1 MPQSKT
7 PETAERN
14 SSTCWFSTFLNCG
27 ICILEY
33 TDTFTLIDANEAY
46 YKLYGYTRE
55 QFEKE
60 KGDCLVTL
68 IHPDDREAFLDVLE
82 RNREAGN
89 RYFSH
94 EFRSVRRDGT
104 EIWVEN
110 RMTLLQDNGR
120 QVILCLIWDITGKKT
135 LEEEV
140 ALSIQRY
147 KIALSK
153 CHNLIWEYHMDEDTA
168 YIENTA
174 DLLPQGE
181 TVARNFSRQFFA
193 CGVMD
198 QEYLAVYQQMFQ
210 QLRAGKTI
218 VSEVLRGRK
227 PDGSVCW
234 LRITHTRLKNRGKAG
249 NIAIGVAEDV
259 SKEQRDI
266 ERYQHEEM
274 YRYALVGDALASYE
288 IDIDGDQILEKVLE
302 KDRDM
307 LAAVGLEVGCRYSV
321 FLENWA
327 AKRVHGEDRLMFLRE
342 LSLETLKRQYEAG
355 RQEVTCE
362 YRTINADDEMIWCR
376 TIIYLIMVDSH
387 LNGFVYVKNIDEVK
401 VKELEL
407 LRQTRVDPLTELL
420 NRGAAIAEINRLLAE
435 KDRKNSALLII
446 DVDNFKSVN
455 DTFGHMYGDKVLAD
469 TAYKL
474 VNILGSQMVTGRLGG
489 DEFLVFMPD
498 IDADSV
504 VYDKARTIA
513 KELAI
518 YRQEGEG
525 QVKISNS
532 IGIAFYPRHGKT
544 FHDLYAK
551 ADAALLRAKQAGKSC
566 YSVYGDEVSELGR
579 MDYINR
585 EWLIDELEEIVYL
598 SDVDD
603 YTLLYVNRVGRE
615 LTGIKIGEFE
625 QNKCYKLLQGRDTPC
640 PFCTNAKLNKNEFYT
655 WEFENPYFHK
665 NFIVKDKLVDWN
677 GKSVRMEIA
686 VDVGDRI
693 KNATDI
699 TSKYYMEQMMLES
712 LRVLNGAPNLEEA
725 IEKTLELIT
734 EFYGGERAYI
744 MEIDREH
751 GFAYNSYEWCREG
764 IPPQKP
770 FLQNITLESIPFV
783 FETFDKKQRLF
794 IPEVEEL
801 RHTYPSEYRFLS
813 SRKAHSLF
821 AVPFDDEES
830 YSGYVGVDNPH
841 MNQDTIRFLDS
852 IAYNIANEIKKRR
865 LYEQLEYE
873 AEHDTLSGLHNR
885 GSYIKYRETLQKQ
898 QGKSC
903 GVVTA
908 DINGL
913 KQLNRDYGHE
923 RGDETIIAAAEI
935 MTGSFPKGQV
945 FRVSGDEF
953 VIIAMGLTYEKF
965 TARVND
971 MRHKLDLQT
980 PDGVSVGHTWA
991 EQPGDFEALL
1001 RHAEERMLVNKQLYY
1016 KNSDDMRKHYLPEMV
1031 KNLTKEVDEGYYRI
1045 YLQPKFN
1052 SSTGEILSAE
1062 ALARY
1067 QAPGVAVKPP
1077 GRFVPLLEKMK
1088 IVRHLDFYMLAE
1100 VCRLLA
1106 KWKAEGSPM
1115 VPVSVNFSRITLLE
1129 SDLFDMIA
1137 GIQEKYDIP
1146 YNLITIEITESA
1158 GDMEH
1163 KVMSAITSRLRE
1175 AGFKLSLDDFGADYA
1190 NMSLLSII
1198 HFDEV
1203 KLDKSLIDN
1212 LAKSEVNQTVVRCI
1226 VDMCRSLHVECVA
1239 EGVETKSQ
1247 LELLR
1252 SFGCKIIQGYY
1263 YSRPLE
1269 EYEFEE
1275 KLAGFKISAG
1285 QKGETTC

>member
-1 MPQSKT
+1 MLQNET
-7 PETAERN
+7 PE
-14 SSTCWFSTFLNCG
+14 TCWFSTFLNCG
-27 ICILEY
+27 ICVLEY
-33 TDTFTLIDANEAY
+33 TDTYTLVDANDACYE
-46 YKLYGYTRE
+46 LYGYTRE
-55 QFEKE
+55 QFADE
-60 KGDCLVTL
+60 KGNSPVTL
-68 IHPDDREAFLDVLE
+68 IHPDDKAAFRDILE
-82 RNREAGN
+82 RNRKAGD
-89 RYFSH
+89 RYFSL

-110 RMTLLQDNGR
+110 RMTLLKQNGR
-120 QVILCLIWDITGKKT
+120 QVILCLIWDITEKKN

-140 ALSIQRY
+140 ALSVQRY

-153 CHNLIWEYHMDEDTA
+153 SHNLIWEYHLDEDTA

-174 DLLPQGE
+174 GSPFQEKKVVRD
-181 TVARNFSRQFFA
+181 FSRQAFDDGF
-193 CGVMD
+193 VD
-198 QEYLAVYQQMFQ
+198 RDYLPAYQQMFQ
-210 QLRAGKTI
+210 QLRSGKTI
-218 VSEVLRGRK
+218 VSALLRGKRA
-227 PDGSVCW
+227 DGSVSW
-234 LRITHTRLKNRGKAG
+234 HRITHTLLKDRENAG

-259 SKEQRDI
+259 SKEQQAL
-266 ERYQHEEM
+266 ERYRNEEK
-274 YRYALVGDALASYE
+274 YRYALVGNALASYE
-288 IDIDGDQILEKVLE
+288 IDIDGDRILEKVLE

-307 LAAVGLEVGCRYSV
+307 LEAIGLDVGCKYSV

-327 AKRVHGEDRLMFLRE
+327 EKRVHAEDRLMFLRE
-342 LSLETLKRQYEAG
+342 LNIETLKKQYEAG
-355 RQEVTCE
+355 KQEVVCE
-362 YRTINADDEMIWCR
+362 YRTINADDKMIWCR
-376 TIIYLIMVDSH
+376 TKIYLITSDLH
-387 LNGFVYVKNIDEVK
+387 LNGFVYVKNIEEVK
-401 VKELEL
+401 AKELEL
-407 LRQTRVDPLTELL
+407 LRQSRIDPLTGLL
-420 NRGAAIAEINRLLAE
+420 NRGASITEINRLLAE
-435 KDRKNSALLII
+435 NERKNSALLII
-446 DVDNFKSVN
+446 DVDNFKAVN
-455 DTFGHMYGDKVLAD
+455 DTYGHMYGDKVLAD

-474 VNILGSQMVTGRLGG
+474 TNIMGSQMVVGRLGG

-498 IDADSV
+498 VGDGLSV
-504 VYDKARTIA
+504 YEKARVVA
-513 KELAI
+513 RELYSAQ
-518 YRQEGEG
+518 QEE
-525 QVKISNS
+525 QSVKISNS
-532 IGIAFYPRHGKT
+532 IGIAFYPRHGRI
-544 FHDLYAK
+544 FHELYGK
-551 ADAALLRAKQAGKSC
+551 ADIALRHAKQSGKSC
-566 YSVYGDEVSELGR
+566 YSVYGDEVSEVDR
-579 MDYINR
+579 MDYVNR

-598 SDVDD
+598 SDIED
-603 YTLLYVNRVGRE
+603 YTLLYVNRAGRE
-615 LTGIKIGEFE
+615 LTGIKMGEFE

-640 PFCTNAKLNKNEFYT
+640 PFCTNAKLNKKEFYT
-655 WEFENPYFHK
+655 WEFENPHFHK

-712 LRVLNGAPNLEEA
+712 LRALSGAPNLEEA

-734 EFYGGERAYI
+734 EFYDGERAYI

-770 FLQNITLESIPFV
+770 FLQNIALESIPYV

-801 RHTYPSEYRFLS
+801 RHSYPNEYRFLS

-873 AEHDTLSGLHNR
+873 AKHDTLSGLYNR

-935 MTGSFPKGQV
+935 MTGCFPKGQV

-953 VIIAMGLTYEKF
+953 VIIAMGLTYEEF

-971 MRHKLDLQT
+971 MRHKMDLQT
-980 PDGVSVGHTWA
+980 PDGVSVGNTWA